1 MPPDL
6 DYAGTDAMLD
16 RIAEEHGAMV
26 HRLVEDIA
34 GYAILIDVDSNDRI
48 RTLLEPLP
56 ITTYVNYEILPLG
69 SMGGHERHIRALG
82 HEIDF
87 GEG

>member
-1 MPPDL
+1 
-6 DYAGTDAMLD
+6 MLE

-26 HRLVEDIA
+26 HRLVEDVA
-34 GYAILIDVDSNDRI
+34 GYAILVDVDSNDRL
-48 RTLLEPLP
+48 RSLLEPLP

-69 SMGGHERHIRALG
+69 TMGGHEQHLRALG

-87 GEG
+87 GKGG